1 MMNKLVGTICYVM
14 SNDLWWVIRL
24 FTDATIINLLLL
36 LNYGDLVKCF
46 MGYVPAAM
54 LLCFIC
60 WSAWLSGVGTRRVR
74 NTRMGTRMGKVTG
87 DFSELGGRDGVVKP
101 GGGSPIATPKH
112 GVLLSTVAAT
122 VLCRR
127 TSGGIRHGIWL
138 PTASVNKMV
147 PCALSA
153 VEGNF
158 AGQLRGSCYAH
169 TISRSICYASPFEKE
184 IYAIHWRVITW
195 MV

>member
-1 MMNKLVGTICYVM
+1 M
-14 SNDLWWVIRL
+14 
-24 FTDATIINLLLL
+24 
-36 LNYGDLVKCF
+36 
-46 MGYVPAAM
+46 
-54 LLCFIC
+54 
-60 WSAWLSGVGTRRVR
+60 R

-101 GGGSPIATPKH
+101 GGGSPIAIPKH

-127 TSGGIRHGIWL
+127 TSGGIWL

-184 IYAIHWRVITW
+184 IYAIH
-195 MV
+195 